1 MIKFTLD
8 INDILA
14 FNKYYAK
21 KNGTFM
27 QKYIHWAFFIIL
39 AFIIGLNL
47 YTQKASWPSY
57 LIIIPFLVVVA
68 AIQTAFT
75 NYLRRRS
82 LINYMK
88 QNPGVV
94 GAREYSFNDTDLTIR
109 VNDVATNYPFSTML
123 KLEESKRHYYAYTT
137 PQSAVIIP
145 KRLLTQT
152 DEAKQLIE
160 KIRSNIP
167 FTLS

>member
-21 KNGTFM
+21 KNGTFI

-47 YTQKASWPSY
+47 YTQKASLPSY

-68 AIQTAFT
+68 SIQMAFT

-82 LINYMK
+82 LINYIK
-88 QNPGVV
+88 QNQGII
-94 GAREYSFNDTDLTIR
+94 GAREYSFNDTDLTIK
-109 VNDVATNYPFSTML
+109 VNDVASNYPFASIL
-123 KLEESKRHYYAYTT
+123 KLEESKLHYYAYTT

-145 KRLLTQT
+145 KRLLAQG
-152 DEAKQLIE
+152 DEAKQLID
-160 KIRSNIP
+160 KIRSNIR
-167 FTLS
+167 FTL